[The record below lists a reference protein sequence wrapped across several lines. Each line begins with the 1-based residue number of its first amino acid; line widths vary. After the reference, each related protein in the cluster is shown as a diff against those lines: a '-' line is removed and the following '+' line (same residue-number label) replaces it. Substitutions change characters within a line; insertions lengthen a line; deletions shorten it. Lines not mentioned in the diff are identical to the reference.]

1 MNGELKDEIREMY
14 KEGFQI
20 EVITKILNVS
30 LDTVLKAIWGK
41 P

>member
-1 MNGELKDEIREMY
+1 MTDEIREMY

-20 EVITKILNVS
+20 EVISKILNVS
-30 LDTVLKAIWGK
+30 LDTVLEAIWGK